1 MFNVWGLVCPCM
13 ATDIPTGDRILIITK
28 RAELSLFPGR
38 ACMSVTPTPLP
49 SPSTPRHKEVHR
61 LFLIVKFAEWVAGSG
76 LGGLWNGR
84 SQPPRLKARH
94 IAIWDMQ

>member
-38 ACMSVTPTPLP
+38 ACISVTLTPLP
-49 SPSTPRHKEVHR
+49 SP
-61 LFLIVKFAEWVAGSG
+61 
-76 LGGLWNGR
+76 
-84 SQPPRLKARH
+84 
-94 IAIWDMQ
+94 